1 MIMKIVIAAFFVKFL
16 KLREEP
22 SNWSPFTFE
31 LLSSQLKHGGPK
43 DSHRHV
49 GDLGNIEAG
58 DDGVAIVEMTDT
70 QVILWITLIKYIKTM

>member
-1 MIMKIVIAAFFVKFL
+1 M
-16 KLREEP
+16 
-22 SNWSPFTFE
+22 

-70 QVILWITLIKYIKTM
+70 QVLLCLTLIEYIKTIMGLS

>member
-1 MIMKIVIAAFFVKFL
+1 M
-16 KLREEP
+16 
-22 SNWSPFTFE
+22 
-31 LLSSQLKHGGPK
+31 LLSSQLKHGGPE

-70 QVILWITLIKYIKTM
+70 QVLLWITLIEYIKGIIVRS